1 MINTRSIPVGS
12 NVYIYGTGNFAK
24 QFSKAAIDLGFN
36 VIGFIDH
43 LKIDKSLMV
52 NGIEF
57 KIFHLDSIPHEKSPS
72 VVILG
77 IGNGY
82 ANLLKIYESL
92 KEVFSAEEIFSPV
105 EFAYICGSNGI
116 EIDCY
121 WLQSK
126 PDFYSSAVTLIQ
138 EMLQN
143 FEDARSKKNFL
154 DILKYR
160 EFGHISDL
168 PIPDELSEQYLPIDL
183 GTPPTNLQMLD
194 LGACRG
200 ENLEC
205 FLAKGHK
212 VDFGVFFEPDVSNFE
227 FLSSKLRSMEIKNS
241 LVVPLAAWNRT
252 ELLNFNSASD
262 TSSHL
267 STGGGTTVQAVRISD
282 LVATTKINYVKM
294 DIEGAEFEALVGL
307 ENILKRDIP
316 HLAVCVYHRPDD
328 IWKIGLWLKNL
339 MGESYSFH
347 LRIYSNQTFET
358 VLYAIPKS

>member
-1 MINTRSIPVGS
+1 MKTRTIPVGS

-24 QFSKAAIDLGFN
+24 QFSEAAINLGFY

-43 LKIDKSLMV
+43 LKVDESLRID
-52 NGIEF
+52 GIDY
-57 KIFHLDSIPHEKSPS
+57 KIFHPDSIPKEKSPS
-72 VVILG
+72 MVILG

-92 KEVFSAEEIFSPV
+92 RGVFSTEEIFSPV
-105 EFAYICGSNGI
+105 EFAYICGSKDI
-116 EIDCY
+116 KIDCY

-126 PDFYSSAVTLIQ
+126 PDFYNSAAPLVQ

-143 FEDARSKKNFL
+143 FEDERSKKNFL

-160 EFGHISDL
+160 EFGQIVDL
-168 PIPDELSEQYLPIDL
+168 PIPDQLSEQYLPIDL
-183 GTPPTNLQMLD
+183 GTPPTKLQMLD

-200 ENLEC
+200 ENLEY
-205 FLAKGHK
+205 FLALGHK
-212 VDFGVFFEPDVSNFE
+212 INFGLFFEPDVSNFE
-227 FLSSKLRSMEIKNS
+227 FLSSKLRSMEIENS
-241 LVVPLAAWNRT
+241 LVVPLAAWNST
-252 ELLNFNSASD
+252 EMLSFDATSD

-267 STGGGTTVQAVRISD
+267 STGGGETVQAVRISD

-294 DIEGAEFEALVGL
+294 DIEGAEFEALLGL
-307 ENILKRDIP
+307 EDVLKRDIP